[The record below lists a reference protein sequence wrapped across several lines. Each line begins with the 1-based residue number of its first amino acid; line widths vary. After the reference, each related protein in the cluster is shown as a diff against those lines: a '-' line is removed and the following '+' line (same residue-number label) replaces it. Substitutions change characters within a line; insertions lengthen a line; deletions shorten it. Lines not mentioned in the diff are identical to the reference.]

1 MVFDLN
7 DLILCCN
14 CILFRQTI
22 RRHLAEKV
30 ARRNRSAYRLTVLT
44 SWLISRH
51 EVKCILSFSRGRSL
65 ILFPTIRI
73 RILLESRAFNL
84 RIPELKLTGI
94 SEIFRNICLLCL
106 KNS

>member
-7 DLILCCN
+7 DLILCYN

-44 SWLISRH
+44 TWLTSKY
-51 EVKCILSFSRGRSL
+51 EVKCILTSLRVNAYFLYYAYPVNATVYDVYFSEFLNQLQPEFAFFNSL
-65 ILFPTIRI
+65 
-73 RILLESRAFNL
+73 
-84 RIPELKLTGI
+84 
-94 SEIFRNICLLCL
+94 
-106 KNS
+106 

>member
-7 DLILCCN
+7 DLILCYD

-44 SWLISRH
+44 SWLLSKH
-51 EVKCILSFSRGRSL
+51 EVMCILSF
-65 ILFPTIRI
+65 
-73 RILLESRAFNL
+73 LLWKIPDSIPYYSYPNSL
-84 RIPELKLTGI
+84 RI
-94 SEIFRNICLLCL
+94 
-106 KNS
+106 

>member
-7 DLILCCN
+7 DLIFCYN

-44 SWLISRH
+44 TWLTSKY
-51 EVKCILSFSRGRSL
+51 EVKCILTSL
-65 ILFPTIRI
+65 VET
-73 RILLESRAFNL
+73 
-84 RIPELKLTGI
+84 T
-94 SEIFRNICLLCL
+94 
-106 KNS
+106 